1 MIATF
6 ISLVPIV
13 DCSEAIYVRN
23 DLTDVERELCSAT
36 AQFEDFVLLFLDRLV
51 VLDTVD
57 VLP

>member
-51 VLDTVD
+51 VLD
-57 VLP
+57 